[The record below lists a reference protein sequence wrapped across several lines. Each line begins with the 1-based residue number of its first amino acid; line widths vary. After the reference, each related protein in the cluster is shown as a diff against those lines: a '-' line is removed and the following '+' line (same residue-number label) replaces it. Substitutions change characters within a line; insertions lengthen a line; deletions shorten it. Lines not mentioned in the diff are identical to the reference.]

1 MTKIKWGILSTA
13 KIAETALIPAINKSK
28 NSELISVA
36 SRNKNKANKFAKL
49 HSIPNNHGSY
59 KKLYN
64 DPNIDVIYNPLPN
77 HLHLKST
84 IEAAKAGKHVLL
96 EKPITLRS
104 KDVDKLIDISKKNKI
119 LISEAFM
126 VRHHPQWIWIKQQI
140 KKGFL
145 GKVHSIN
152 SVFSYNNKDP
162 KNIRNIKKYGGGA
175 IYDIGCYPIQISRFI
190 LGKEP
195 LQVMAISKFDKIFK
209 TDFLSSAI
217 LDFGDIH
224 SLFTVSTQS
233 TMKQSVTILGDRKA
247 IVVENPFNAIP
258 SKTTTIIVYNN
269 KSIYRNKNL
278 IKVFPPSDQYENQ
291 VNDFSKKI
299 IKKNKFIHNLE
310 DAKKNM
316 RVIDSIFLSNKF
328 RKWTKV

>member
-1 MTKIKWGILSTA
+1 MKKMKWGILSTA
-13 KIAETALIPAINKSK
+13 KIAETALIPAINKSTK
-28 NSELISVA
+28 NELIAVA
-36 SRNKNKANKFAKL
+36 SRNKNKAKKFAL
-49 HSIPNNHGSY
+49 IHSIPNSY
-59 KKLYN
+59 EAYKRLYK
-64 DPNIDVIYNPLPN
+64 DPNIDIIYNPLPN
-77 HLHLKST
+77 HLHLEST
-84 IEAAKAGKHVLL
+84 IEAASSGKHVLL

-104 KDVDKLIDISKKNKI
+104 KDVDKLIKISKKNNV

-126 VRHHPQWIWIKQQI
+126 VRHHPQWIWIKEQI
-140 KKGFL
+140 KKNFL
-145 GKVHSIN
+145 GKIHSIN

-190 LGKEP
+190 LDKEP
-195 LQVMAISKFDKIFK
+195 LRTIAVSKFDKKFK

-233 TMKQSVTILGDRKA
+233 TLKQSVTILGDKRS

-258 SKTTTIIVYNN
+258 SKTTTIIIYKN
-269 KSIYRNKNL
+269 KSIYRDENS
-278 IKVFPPSDQYENQ
+278 IKVFPASDQYENQ
-291 VNDFSKKI
+291 VNDFSNQI
-299 IKKNKFIHNLE
+299 IKKDNFINNLE

-316 RVIDSIFLSNKF
+316 RVIDSIFLSIKSK
-328 RKWTKV
+328 KWTKV